1 MWREAKVILYKT
13 LTKSHVLYS
22 LGMYALL
29 IYSFD
34 LAPARYR
41 SLLEFSTCLPF
52 LLFKK
57 KVPGMPISRILLFFE

>member
-29 IYSFD
+29 IYTFD
-34 LAPARYR
+34 LAPAR
-41 SLLEFSTCLPF
+41 SLNFPPVSHFSC
-52 LLFKK
+52 
-57 KVPGMPISRILLFFE
+57 